1 MLAPQLPLAEQLLLP
16 QLGVEAQLHPQV
28 VTFPPGPQYAADA
41 LSWKKAKGAAMAPPT
56 ARLARIAR

>member
-1 MLAPQLPLAEQLLLP
+1 LAEQLLLP